1 MKMNGKE
8 NGWGK
13 GVVAAWW
20 VESIVRMVC
29 AKAASLGGPTAA
41 ARHCLAG
48 RHGRRRLAQ
57 QHSTNTHTRAAQPRC
72 SRWAGCL
79 RRIALQTSATC
90 RFAMPV
96 PSPVASHHD
105 PSRSLVT

>member
-1 MKMNGKE
+1 MKMNEKE
-8 NGWGK
+8 NGW
-13 GVVAAWW
+13 ARWW
-20 VESIVRMVC
+20 RRGGWNQSLDWSVRR
-29 AKAASLGGPTAA
+29 ASLGGPTAA
-41 ARHCLAG
+41 LPVIVWLDVMAAAVWLSST
-48 RHGRRRLAQ
+48 AQ
-57 QHSTNTHTRAAQPRC
+57 TRTHDAQPRC

-105 PSRSLVT
+105 PSRSFIT